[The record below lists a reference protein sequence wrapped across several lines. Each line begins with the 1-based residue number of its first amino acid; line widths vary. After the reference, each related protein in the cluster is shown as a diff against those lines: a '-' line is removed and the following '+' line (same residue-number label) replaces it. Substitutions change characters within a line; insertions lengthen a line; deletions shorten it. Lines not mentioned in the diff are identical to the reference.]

1 MRNTEGTFWEH
12 LEELRKRLFI
22 MLIMLF
28 CTTAAGFV
36 FSRKLMNLVLITGPA
51 VLQTLAPSEA
61 VVAHLK
67 LSLMAGILV
76 SSPVLFFQFW
86 RFVSPGLYPS
96 EKKAVIGIALFS
108 SLLFMAGAAFAWIVM
123 LEPALQLFHSFETGS
138 IEGHWSLSAYIG
150 FLGRFILVFGLA
162 FQMPLMILGLTRLGV
177 ITPSGLRRYRSH
189 VIVGLLILAALLTPP
204 DPVTQVLLA
213 LPLYLLFELS
223 LLAASILTGR
233 HRERHEDNNG
243 KAASG

>member
-12 LEELRKRLFI
+12 LEELRRRLFI
-22 MLIMLF
+22 ILAVLV
-28 CTTAAGFV
+28 CTTSAGFV
-36 FSRKLMNLVLITGPA
+36 FSRKLMDLVLFTGPA

-67 LSLMAGILV
+67 LSLVAGLLV

-86 RFVSPGLYPS
+86 KFVSPGLYTG
-96 EKKAVIGIALFS
+96 EKRAVMGIAVFS
-108 SLLFMAGAAFAWIVM
+108 TLLFMAGAAFAWVVM
-123 LEPALQLFHSFETGS
+123 LEPALKLFHSFETGG
-138 IEGHWSLSAYIG
+138 IEGHWSLSAYTG
-150 FLGRFILVFGLA
+150 FLGRFVLVFGLA
-162 FQMPLMILGLTRLGV
+162 FQMPLMILGLTRFGI

-189 VIVGLLILAALLTPP
+189 VIVGLLILSALLTPP

-223 LLAASILTGR
+223 LLLASLSSVRRGRGPRKGETG
-233 HRERHEDNNG
+233 E
-243 KAASG
+243 